1 MDSTAT
7 FMATK
12 LSPMRMAA
20 RTRAPS
26 TSSVAPLPLT
36 VPGRSNA
43 FVPSA
48 SRRLLSP
55 FALLHR
61 KHAARR
67 RSSCPWAIWIISSV
81 LSLLLNFRESALSAI
96 R

>member
-12 LSPMRMAA
+12 LSPMRRAA

-36 VPGRSNA
+36 VLGRSKA

-55 FALLHR
+55 FALVHCSMLPGGGVPVHGQYG
-61 KHAARR
+61 
-67 RSSCPWAIWIISSV
+67 
-81 LSLLLNFRESALSAI
+81 LSRAFYPYY
-96 R
+96 

>member
-20 RTRAPS
+20 RTRDPS
-26 TSSVAPLPLT
+26 TPSVAPLPLT
-36 VPGRSNA
+36 VLGRSKA

-48 SRRLLSP
+48 SRCLLSP

-61 KHAARR
+61 KYAARR
-67 RSSCPWAIWIISSV
+67 RSSCPWAIIDYLKCPI
-81 LSLLLNFRESALSAI
+81 LITELLLNFREH
-96 R
+96 